1 MNEKLERIKNHIYD
15 NRKVYLAATVGVVVG
30 VVTVL
35 VVIAI
40 KSKTGF
46 ESPEIVQKINQ
57 IAWRPENNQVVIN
70 LIERSTPSKPVH
82 LVGTNLYWS
91 SLSEAARETGYELS
105 LISKNVNGHIPD
117 VKGNV
122 FELLEHA

>member
-105 LISKNVNGHIPD
+105 LISK
-117 VKGNV
+117 K
-122 FELLEHA
+122 